1 MLDQIRRDYDRARA
15 RSLRA
20 ATAFFFRTAID
31 LGKAAVA
38 ERIDPTGDVQGMTKE
53 VAGMTKG
60 VAGMTKERD
69 GMTKK
74 RDGMTRRGDG
84 MMKSIVQDLGHATR
98 ALMRAPGFT
107 TMAVGTLAVAMG
119 ALAAIYSVVDRVVLE
134 PLPFAEPDR
143 LVSIGASA
151 PGSDFPDEFGLS
163 LEFVVQ
169 YREAELLEDISTY
182 DSFTATFRVGD
193 RGERIRMA
201 VTTSA
206 LFRMLG
212 VEPVIGRLP
221 TPEDEGQALILSHA
235 LWVDWFGAD
244 PDVLGRS
251 YSIFGPPRT
260 VIAVM
265 GPEFHLP
272 DFAIPGQRVMLWMPN
287 SIRAEEVTPGDFGS
301 DVVGRMAD
309 GADIESV
316 TDELNRLAARL
327 PERFGGSEGYA
338 RLMERHRAVVRPL
351 KDELLGSASR
361 SIWIL
366 FGALA
371 VVLLIACANVTN
383 LFLARAERH
392 RRDFAVR
399 RAMGAGRLHLIR
411 RQMAEVGVVSLVAAG
426 VASAIAWV
434 GLPALVAAAP
444 ADVHRLAGTGV
455 SWSTVGFLLVAS
467 LVSTVTCGL
476 MPSLRS
482 GAVGFAALQ
491 DGSRGST
498 GGRSW
503 ARNGLVVGQT
513 ALALVLLVGSGLLL
527 RSFQELSGVDPGYD
541 VEDVFTFQT
550 APTAD
555 HLVDGPSWVGFHHG
569 FMDRIRSLP
578 GVESVGIVE
587 NVPLNEG
594 VGDGRFLTE
603 EAAAAGEEGT
613 LLGFTAAGGDY
624 FETMGIEVLRGRV
637 FEEADHVSNL
647 GNVVLSRTAAELLWP
662 GQDPVGERIQWSGL
676 DTWETV
682 IGVVEDVMQGSFRD
696 EPQPVVYLPMTGQEP
711 DFWALSSPAYVVK
724 TERAEG
730 IGDEIRALAQEI
742 APGAPMYRTFTMEQ
756 LAADSMRQLSFTM
769 LVVAIA
775 AVLALLLGA
784 VGLYGVLSYVVVQR
798 TREIGVR
805 MALGAEA
812 GGVRRMVVAQGSRV
826 VVLGVAI
833 GVLAGLFATRLLDSL
848 LYGVEAADPVTF
860 GAVAVTMILVGV
872 LASYLPARRASGV
885 DPVQSIRAG

>member
-1 MLDQIRRDYDRARA
+1 
-15 RSLRA
+15 
-20 ATAFFFRTAID
+20 
-31 LGKAAVA
+31 
-38 ERIDPTGDVQGMTKE
+38 
-53 VAGMTKG
+53 
-60 VAGMTKERD
+60 
-69 GMTKK
+69 
-74 RDGMTRRGDG
+74 
-84 MMKSIVQDLGHATR
+84 MMKTMLQDLGHAFR
-98 ALMRAPGFT
+98 SLARAPGFT
-107 TMAVGTLAVAMG
+107 AMAVGTLAVAMG
-119 ALAAIYSVVDRVVLE
+119 ALAAIYAVVDRVVLA

-143 LVSIGASA
+143 LVSIAASA

-163 LEFVVQ
+163 SEFIVQ

-182 DSFTATFRVGD
+182 DSFTATFRVGE
-193 RGERIRMA
+193 RAERIRMA
-201 VTTSA
+201 ATTSA
-206 LFRMLG
+206 LFRMVG
-212 VEPVIGRLP
+212 VDPVIGRLP
-221 TPEDEGQALILSHA
+221 TPEDEDDALILSHA

-251 YSIFGPPRT
+251 YSVFGPPRT

-265 GPEFHLP
+265 GPEFDLP
-272 DFAIPGQRVMLWMPN
+272 DFAIPGQRVMLWLPN
-287 SIRAEEVTPGDFGS
+287 SIRAEDVTPGDFGH
-301 DVVGRMAD
+301 DVVARMAD
-309 GADIESV
+309 GADIEAV

-327 PERFGGSEGYA
+327 PERFGGSASYA

-366 FGALA
+366 FGALV

-383 LFLARAERH
+383 LFLARAERR

-399 RAMGAGRLHLIR
+399 RALGAGRLHLVR
-411 RQMAEVGVVSLVAAG
+411 GQMAEVGVASLVAG
-426 VASAIAWV
+426 VLALVIASV

-444 ADVHRLAGTGV
+444 ADVHRLAGAGV
-455 SWSTVGFLLVAS
+455 SWSTVGFLVVAA
-467 LVSTVTCGL
+467 LVSTALCGII
-476 MPSLRS
+476 PSLRS
-482 GAVGFAALQ
+482 GAVALTALQ

-498 GGRSW
+498 RGRSW
-503 ARNGLVVGQT
+503 ARDGLVMGQT

-527 RSFQELSGVDPGYD
+527 RSFQELRNVDPGYD
-541 VEDVFTFQT
+541 VEDVFTFQV
-550 APTAD
+550 APVAD
-555 HLVDGPSWVGFHHG
+555 HLVDGPSWVGFHHD
-569 FMDRIRSLP
+569 FMDRIRSMR

-603 EAAAAGEEGT
+603 DAAAAGEEGT

-624 FETMGIEVLRGRV
+624 FQTMGIDVLRGRV

-647 GNVVLSRTAAELLWP
+647 GNVVVSRTAAELLWP
-662 GQDPVGERIQWSGL
+662 GQNPVGERVQWSGL

-696 EPQPVVYLPMTGQEP
+696 DPQPLVYLPMTGQEP
-711 DFWALSSPAYVVK
+711 DMWALSSPAYVVK
-724 TERAEG
+724 TGRAEE
-730 IGDEIRALAQEI
+730 IGGEIRAMAREI

-775 AVLALLLGA
+775 AALALLLGA
-784 VGLYGVLSYVVVQR
+784 VGLYGVLSYVVAQR

-826 VVLGVAI
+826 VVTGVVI
-833 GVLAGLFATRLLDSL
+833 GVLVGLFATRMLDSL
-848 LYGVEAADPVTF
+848 LYGVEAADPATF
-860 GAVAVTMILVGV
+860 GAVSATMILVGV
-872 LASYLPARRASGV
+872 LASYLPARRASSV
-885 DPVQSIRAG
+885 DPVRSLRAG